1 MVKRLPYL
9 VFLSFTFL
17 LAACG
22 DDDATPPTDATGAPA
37 QKGKST
43 LAEKAANLIQKA
55 DSMAT
60 LAAGPNE
67 DPEKEC
73 RILAYCE
80 KRCVSEC
87 INEERGRAAYFKAKE
102 QKIAGSPFEIKII
115 RSYLDGSCA
124 RGDDPGKRRSA
135 SGIRAVIEGTM
146 TYTGQDMLYAAKLEG
161 EMYLRFGADRFAE
174 AHVKE
179 VSYGGYYGR
188 SKPVSRFEREIRGAD
203 PWVKGEARKF
213 HWESRPLSEAFCEV
227 MPDEAKAYVE
237 LATWGI
243 NKGRSDHPI
252 VFVTLH
258 WEEVIGMA
266 LRQQIN
272 VLKKQKKEIVE
283 EPADALYSQ
292 LSKVLVTRLTGKTE
306 WLKRSS
312 TSQTGNIA
320 KGPSAA
326 FPVKASSEKWKV
338 EVVGISHA
346 VEFGGYAH
354 KGEDQFLAIVDIS
367 VAFLGEGEGS
377 LKGFAARME
386 TSPGKWQKPI
396 TKALGQIDT
405 SESIAS
411 GSSVSGKMVF
421 SRQRFERPF
430 RLEVKTPDKNTF
442 YLDVFD
448 YKMGPERAPK

>member
-1 MVKRLPYL
+1 
-9 VFLSFTFL
+9 VFLSVNLL

-22 DDDATPPTDATGAPA
+22 DDDATPPTDTVNAP
-37 QKGKST
+37 KDKST
-43 LAEKAANLIQKA
+43 LVEKAANLIQKA

-80 KRCVSEC
+80 KRCVSKC
-87 INEERGRAAYFKAKE
+87 INEERGRAAYFKAK
-102 QKIAGSPFEIKII
+102 QKKIAGSPFEIKIL

-124 RGDDPGKRRSA
+124 RGDEPGKRRSA
-135 SGIRAVIEGTM
+135 SGIRAIVEGTM

-203 PWVKGEARKF
+203 PWLKGEARSF
-213 HWESRPLSEAFCEV
+213 HWESRSLSEAFCEV

-237 LATWGI
+237 LATWGV

-252 VFVTLH
+252 VFVPLH

-292 LSKVLVTRLTGKTE
+292 LGKILVTRLTGKTE

-312 TSQTGNIA
+312 TAQAGNIA
-320 KGPSAA
+320 KGPTAA
-326 FPVKASSEKWKV
+326 FPVNASSEKWKV
-338 EVVGISHA
+338 EVAEISHA

-354 KGEDQFLAIVDIS
+354 KGEDQFLAIVDVS

-411 GSSVSGKMVF
+411 GSSVSGKLVF
-421 SRQRFERPF
+421 PRQRFERPF

>member
-1 MVKRLPYL
+1 MTRRLPYL
-9 VFLSFTFL
+9 VFLSFNLL

-22 DDDATPPTDATGAPA
+22 DDDAAPPTDATGAPA
-37 QKGKST
+37 SKNKST
-43 LAEKAANLIQKA
+43 LAEKAATLLQKA
-55 DSMAT
+55 DSIAT
-60 LAAGPNE
+60 LAGEPNE

-80 KRCVSEC
+80 KRCVGEC

-102 QKIAGSPFEIKII
+102 QKIAGSPFDVKILG
-115 RSYLDGSCA
+115 SYLDGSCA

-135 SGIRAVIEGTM
+135 SGIRAIVEGTM
-146 TYTGQDMLYAAKLEG
+146 TYTGEDMLYAAKLEG

-174 AHVKE
+174 AYVKE
-179 VSYGGYYGR
+179 VNYGGYYGR
-188 SKPVSRFEREIRGAD
+188 SKPVTRFTREVRGAD
-203 PWVKGEARKF
+203 PWVKGEAREF
-213 HWESRPLSEAFCEV
+213 HWESSPLSEAFCEV

-243 NKGRSDHPI
+243 KQGRNDHPV
-252 VFVTLH
+252 VFVTLK

-272 VLKKQKKEIVE
+272 VLKKQKNETVE
-283 EPADALYSQ
+283 EPADALYSR
-292 LSKVLVTRLTGKTE
+292 LGKVLVTRLTGKTE

-312 TSQTGNIA
+312 TAQTGDIA

-326 FPVKASSEKWKV
+326 FPVKASSKKWKV
-338 EVVGISHA
+338 EVSGISHA

-354 KGEDQFLAIVDIS
+354 KGEDQFLAVVDIS
-367 VAFLGEGEGS
+367 VAFLGKGEGS
-377 LKGFAARME
+377 LRGFAARME
-386 TSPGKWQKPI
+386 TSPNKWQKPV

-411 GSSVSGKMVF
+411 GSSVSGKLVF
-421 SRQRFERPF
+421 PRQRFERPF